1 MDKDISAFLGLGST
15 FMASTMARM
24 GLKVLLDISEALTA
38 QWGLRP
44 FPLGKEGLFPLRLTW
59 TSRTED
65 RAVLL
70 FTWIRQES
78 ISGRESLQGTQN
90 KADANPKAVPVPAI
104 DYQNPPGDRSRQQR
118 DEGGGRV
125 ASKLLPGVMLAGFL
139 LCPVQVPV

>member
-1 MDKDISAFLGLGST
+1 MDKDIRAFLGLGST

-59 TSRTED
+59 TSRTEG
-65 RAVLL
+65 REVLL

-78 ISGRESLQGTQN
+78 ILGRETLQGTQN
-90 KADANPKAVPVPAI
+90 KADANSKAVPLPAI
-104 DYQNPPGDRSRQQR
+104 SY
-118 DEGGGRV
+118 
-125 ASKLLPGVMLAGFL
+125 
-139 LCPVQVPV
+139 

>member
-1 MDKDISAFLGLGST
+1 MVRCLGCQWLDCIKKGEGQNLSGLARSTYSPMDKDIRAFLGLGST

-65 RAVLL
+65 TPVLL

-90 KADANPKAVPVPAI
+90 KSNANPKAVPVPAI
-104 DYQNPPGDRSRQQR
+104 DYRNPQGD
-118 DEGGGRV
+118 
-125 ASKLLPGVMLAGFL
+125 
-139 LCPVQVPV
+139 